1 MSADA
6 TDGLRKRIASVEK
19 ISEGEA
25 AVYPD
30 IDGNFFN
37 PPRRGSQ
44 DTMTA
49 DDSSASLASQV
60 RTVLDE
66 HVVEDAD
73 GFYSRWV
80 EIETDLLREVLVV
93 LEAKG

>member
-1 MSADA
+1 MSAA
-6 TDGLRKRIASVEK
+6 ADGLRKRIASVEK

-37 PPRRGSQ
+37 PPRRGAQ
-44 DTMTA
+44 DTMTPEA
-49 DDSSASLASQV
+49 PTETLATQV
-60 RTVLDE
+60 RAVLDE

-80 EIETDLLREVLVV
+80 EIETDLLREVLAA
-93 LEAKG
+93 LETKR